1 MNETC
6 SVRHRGRRT
15 GARHDH
21 RSGRHLRQG
30 RHHRRGS
37 IHASQAL
44 SRTPA
49 AGAPAP
55 RELGGAAR
63 PPATTGRGRRWWRG
77 FAWRRLPAWLELVT
91 ILAGYGSYALVRVG
105 VRASRR
111 SAFVHAAEIWR
122 FEHCLHIDIEARLNL
137 FISAHDTLADMVGYY
152 YGLLHFIVTAL
163 VLAWLYLCRP
173 ADFSRLRS
181 ALVLAT
187 TAANIVFWTWPLAP
201 PRFAITGMSDTLVVH
216 HILGAASPHGVTGLI
231 DLYASMPSLHVAWAT
246 WCAVAVVTTTRG
258 RWRHLAWL
266 YPMATTFV
274 VLASANHYVL
284 DTVGG

>member
-1 MNETC
+1 M
-6 SVRHRGRRT
+6 
-15 GARHDH
+15 
-21 RSGRHLRQG
+21 
-30 RHHRRGS
+30 
-37 IHASQAL
+37 
-44 SRTPA
+44 
-49 AGAPAP
+49 
-55 RELGGAAR
+55 
-63 PPATTGRGRRWWRG
+63 
-77 FAWRRLPAWLELVT
+77 
-91 ILAGYGSYALVRVG
+91 
-105 VRASRR
+105 
-111 SAFVHAAEIWR
+111 HAAEIWR
-122 FEHCLHIDIEARLNL
+122 FEHWLHIDIEARLNL

-284 DTVGG
+284 DTVGGVIIMALGLVVAGRGRADVARPARPAAGRWPDWAQRFGGYPAWPGLMWLPRPRVAADPDYDHNGERLPEQQRTRLRLS